1 MLLQAW
7 LACLLPCF
15 FCLLGDTAE
24 HYFSPIMSQISQVI
38 PKMRPRFAGG
48 GTRPQH
54 SVGSISRKLPCDAY
68 MAWSQS
74 SRRMRGDMPVPQPLQ
89 RNQFANIFFASVTLR
104 TATQQPVYDA
114 WHSCTHT

>member
-1 MLLQAW
+1 MLLQGW

-48 GTRPQH
+48 AGGPRQREGCSFSVRGHCVVGLQQQQDWSMCMPQ
-54 SVGSISRKLPCDAY
+54 R
-68 MAWSQS
+68 
-74 SRRMRGDMPVPQPLQ
+74 LQ
-89 RNQFANIFFASVTLR
+89 
-104 TATQQPVYDA
+104 
-114 WHSCTHT
+114 